1 MCSEKRFQGCFDIVR
16 VLKSDNFGAKNA
28 LTVIKHGR
36 GQAFNAAKLLLDLT
50 APAAIRVSSDGAGLA
65 CCRLHP
71 ASPPMAKLK
80 NNRYRFSIYSFF
92 WTSRMRSFSG
102 FDGSAFF
109 LPAGFLYS
117 CPRTVT
123 SICEPASDSRLFDNS
138 FAAIAKD

>member
-1 MCSEKRFQGCFDIVR
+1 PASSFLHGWHHVAQKSTSTTLPRRSAEESGCPCRSVTEK
-16 VLKSDNFGAKNA
+16 S
-28 LTVIKHGR
+28 GR
-36 GQAFNAAKLLLDLT
+36 LEPT